1 MSDILDSLS
10 LEQSTI
16 LKLAEI
22 KLIDGSII
30 RICDK
35 YDVVYLNNKYF
46 YLPFTVSNLRDIVGS
61 EAIRPKFTI
70 LNPNN
75 LLTRFALENQLEG
88 ALFDLIRIKESDI
101 HSGNLLSVIVDKWK
115 VYAIPSINQKLE
127 LSLRRLSD
135 INPAKVPPRKYSP
148 PDFPTVDIQ

>member
-10 LEQSTI
+10 LDQSSI
-16 LKLAEI
+16 LKLVEI

-35 YDVVYLNNKYF
+35 YDVVYLNNRYL
-46 YLPFTVSNLRDIVGS
+46 YLPFVISNLKDMVGA
-61 EAIRPKFTI
+61 EAIRPTLTI

-88 ALFDLIRIKESDI
+88 ALFDLIRIKESDM
-101 HSGNLLSVIVDKWK
+101 HSGSFLSVIVDKWK
-115 VYAIPSINQKLE
+115 VYSIPSINQKLE

-148 PDFPTVDIQ
+148 PDFPTVDIE